1 MIIYK
6 TTNLINDKIY
16 IGKDVKNNPNYY
28 GSGKILKQAIK
39 KYGKENFKK
48 EILLECFNKKELE
61 LEEIKHITKYSSNN
75 PKIGYNVTNG
85 GSGGVTKR
93 IKIYQYNKN
102 GEFIKEWESS
112 EVASRELNID
122 SSAIRKVCK
131 GILKSCGGFIW
142 LEYKKNNVIYKTNK
156 EKNILQYDM
165 CGNFIKE
172 WVSIKDAENY
182 LKIKPYSGNIGS
194 VLDKP
199 NRSSHGY
206 IWLTKC
212 GKIKNKIKQ
221 YEHNLSRKVN
231 QLNDT
236 YDVIK
241 TWESITDICKN
252 LKIKQSTLIKYLKLD
267 KKLGGYY
274 WKYNNKK

>member
-6 TTNLINDKIY
+6 TTNLINGKIY
-16 IGKDVKNNPNYY
+16 IGKDVKNNSNYY

-48 EILLECFNKKELE
+48 EILVECFSKSELE
-61 LEEIKHITKYSSNN
+61 LEEIEQINKYSSNDPN
-75 PKIGYNVTNG
+75 IGYNITNG
-85 GSGGVTKR
+85 GSGGVTKK
-93 IKIYQYNKN
+93 IKIYQYSKN
-102 GEFIKEWESS
+102 GDFIKEWESS
-112 EVASRELNID
+112 EVASKELNLD

-142 LEYKKNNVIYKTNK
+142 LESKKFDVTYKTNK

-165 CGNFIKE
+165 SGNFIKE

-182 LKIKPYSGNIGS
+182 LKIKPYSGNIGL

-212 GKIKNKIKQ
+212 GKIKYKINE
-221 YEHNLSRKVN
+221 YEHNLSKKVN
-231 QLNDT
+231 QLNDS
-236 YDVIK
+236 YNIIK
-241 TWESITDICKN
+241 TWDSINNVCEN

-274 WKYNNKK
+274 WEYNK